1 MEICRHKMHLFD
13 QPRLPA
19 DDRDAATAGSAF
31 RIHDFLRALGRG
43 LIIGAADGQPCG
55 IGTYSEVG
63 ADFG

>member
-1 MEICRHKMHLFD
+1 MRLFD

-19 DDRDAATAGSAF
+19 DDRDAATARSAF
-31 RIHDFLRALGRG
+31 RIHDFLKALGRG
-43 LIIGAADGQPCG
+43 LIIGAANGEPSG